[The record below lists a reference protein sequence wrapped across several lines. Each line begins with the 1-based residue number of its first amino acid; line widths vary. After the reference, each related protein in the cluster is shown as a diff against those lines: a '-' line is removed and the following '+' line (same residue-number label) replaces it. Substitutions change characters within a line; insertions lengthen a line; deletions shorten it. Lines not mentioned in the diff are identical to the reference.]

1 MDIVARGSRLR
12 LEVASLTY
20 RVRLCLE
27 KDSTG
32 WILIWN
38 YKLNPPAIPHTTTPW
53 KAEKPC
59 SDLFAFP
66 PSFFHS
72 SPSCLFSLHQVQVQF
87 LNMGYQWVNPAAPV
101 FLWTFPIPTDTLGI
115 SQPMKTGL
123 CDWLVPG
130 PVFRQPWVCS
140 WTVWVFIFVCDLVP
154 TYINGS
160 FKQSHALYKEY

>member
-1 MDIVARGSRLR
+1 MDIVARASRLR

-27 KDSTG
+27 KEDSTG
-32 WILIWN
+32 WILLWN
-38 YKLNPPAIPHTTTPW
+38 CKLNPPAVPHTTTPW
-53 KAEKPC
+53 KAEKTC

-115 SQPMKTGL
+115 SQRCVTDQCQGQCSDSPGCVPEQCECSYL
-123 CDWLVPG
+123 CGTWCLHILMALL
-130 PVFRQPWVCS
+130 S
-140 WTVWVFIFVCDLVP
+140 
-154 TYINGS
+154 
-160 FKQSHALYKEY
+160 SHMLCTKNIR